1 MTYKT
6 FSLSLSFK
14 KNILLDQNIDTNDFI
29 TLDKINLV
37 YQIRLQLDY

>member
-1 MTYKT
+1 MAYKT

-14 KNILLDQNIDTNDFI
+14 KNILFDQNIDTNFI